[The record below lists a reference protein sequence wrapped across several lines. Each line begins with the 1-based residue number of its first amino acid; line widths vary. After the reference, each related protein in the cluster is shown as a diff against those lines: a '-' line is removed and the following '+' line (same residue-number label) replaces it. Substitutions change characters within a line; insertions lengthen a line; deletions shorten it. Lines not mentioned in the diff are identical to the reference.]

1 MGYTWYVEKRTYL
14 HRMSP
19 LSKVAAVSTM
29 WFTAFILQSPIWNA
43 LELSVVVVM
52 IVTARIPLSRFITYV
67 KIIVPV
73 MLIFLLL
80 FATLIKGGETM
91 LELRPL
97 RVTSGGLSA
106 GIIGSSRLGTL
117 FFSTIGI
124 LLATTRE
131 IDIVKG
137 LVKIRLPAT
146 AAFLFMMSMRFVTL
160 SMSDLQTIREAR
172 RSRALPERENAF
184 QFIRNLISIIIP
196 LFIVTIRRIQ
206 TASNALEVKGF
217 PPQRRNAHW
226 LRGPLS
232 RGEIGWMVCC
242 LVFIGALAFL
252 RLAFGWFT

>member
-1 MGYTWYVEKRTYL
+1 MGYTWYTAKKTYL
-14 HRMSP
+14 HRASP
-19 LSKVAAVSTM
+19 LTKIAIVSMM
-29 WFTAFILQSPIWNA
+29 WFLAFIFQSPLWNA
-43 LELSVVVVM
+43 LELFTVIGV
-52 IVTARIPLSRFITYV
+52 IITARVPFTRFLTYI

-80 FATLIKGGETM
+80 FAVLIRGGEI
-91 LELRPL
+91 LLDIGVIK
-97 RVTSGGLSA
+97 VTTGGISA

-137 LVKIRLPAT
+137 LAKLKLPAT

-160 SMSDLQTIREAR
+160 SMADLQTIREAR
-172 RSRALPERENAF
+172 RSRALPERENTI
-184 QFIRNLISIIIP
+184 QFIRNLISIVIP

-217 PPQRRNAHW
+217 PPQKHNVYW
-226 LRGPLS
+226 LRGRLTI
-232 RGEIGWMVCC
+232 GEISWVAGCV
-242 LVFIGALAFL
+242 AFTAIMLGL
-252 RLAFGWFT
+252 RLGLGWFT